1 MVALSSDIQER
12 RARRRGSYRG
22 RIDVMAKI
30 SVSLPDDL
38 VRDLQAVA
46 RENVSAFVA
55 AAVRNELDRRRLNVL
70 VEELEAAVGPVDEA
84 QVARFTAMLAKIDA
98 ENARIAAASQAQ
110 EGEAR

>member
-1 MVALSSDIQER
+1 MVAFSSDIRER
-12 RARRRGSYRG
+12 RPRHLGSYRG
-22 RIDVMAKI
+22 RIDVVAKI

-46 RENVSAFVA
+46 RDNVSAFVA
-55 AAVRNELDRRRLNVL
+55 AAVRNELDRLRLNVL
-70 VEELEAAVGPVDEA
+70 VDELEAAVGPVDEA

-98 ENARIAAASQAQ
+98 ENARAAAANETR